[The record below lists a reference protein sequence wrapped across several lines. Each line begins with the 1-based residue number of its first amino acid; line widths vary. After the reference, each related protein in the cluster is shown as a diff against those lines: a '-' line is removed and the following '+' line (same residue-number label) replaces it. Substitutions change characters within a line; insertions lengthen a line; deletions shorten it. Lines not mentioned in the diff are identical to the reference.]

1 MQRLPLRN
9 RGRSRWRPEVR
20 HDGLRRPLGRQ
31 LIQDLC
37 RLVRDLAGRELGVL
51 LRHRRA
57 RMPEE
62 LLHFEQAHATLTSR
76 DAKVPRKV

>member
-1 MQRLPLRN
+1 
-9 RGRSRWRPEVR
+9 
-20 HDGLRRPLGRQ
+20 

-37 RLVRDLAGRELGVL
+37 RLVRDLTGRELGVL